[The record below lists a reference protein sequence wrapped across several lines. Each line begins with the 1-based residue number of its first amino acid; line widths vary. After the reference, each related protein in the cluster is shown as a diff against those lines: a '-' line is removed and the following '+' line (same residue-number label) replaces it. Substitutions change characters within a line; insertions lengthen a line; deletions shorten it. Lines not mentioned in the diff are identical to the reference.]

1 MISHNCKNFNLFFKN
16 DVPSED
22 ITEYILNR
30 FSILSD
36 IIVNKI
42 DNIIGDNTI
51 LNKIKDYETIRNI
64 NDYSEYKCPL
74 CCKKKFCIFIKLMKE
89 ILYFTMMIVK

>member
-1 MISHNCKNFNLFFKN
+1 MISHNCKNFNPFLKN
-16 DVPSED
+16 NVLSED
-22 ITEYILNR
+22 ILDS

-42 DNIIGDNTI
+42 DNISSDNSI

-74 CCKKKFCIFIKLMKE
+74 CCKKRSFAFS
-89 ILYFTMMIVK
+89 